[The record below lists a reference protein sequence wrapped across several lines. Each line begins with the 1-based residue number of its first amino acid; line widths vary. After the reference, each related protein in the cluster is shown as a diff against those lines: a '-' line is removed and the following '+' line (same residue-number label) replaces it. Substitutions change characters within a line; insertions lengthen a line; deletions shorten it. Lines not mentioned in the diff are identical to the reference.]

1 MVPDLILFP
10 DGSLRKKGDK
20 FLAGYG
26 VVVLNPSSNEYTTI
40 SGSLTKESV
49 VYCEAFAI
57 YQGLRYVEHIR
68 KKHYKGKK
76 MKVFVVSDSKLNIRA
91 FTEWIPYAWDLSD
104 WNNWKKSN
112 KESVKNQEIYRAI
125 LKVLKNGKYT
135 VRFVHMNSHTAKD
148 NAAKEKM
155 RKSLKKAKI
164 DLNDTTLDVFVKMN
178 DLADEAAKSHTNFNT
193 VSDLLTLSHK

>member
-1 MVPDLILFP
+1 MVPDLIIFP

-26 VVVLNPSSNEYTTI
+26 AVILNPSTGEYTTI
-40 SGSLTKESV
+40 SGSLSKESV

-68 KKHYKGKK
+68 KKHHKGKK
-76 MKVFVVSDSKLNIRA
+76 MKVLVVSDSKLNIRA

-112 KESVKNQEIYRAI
+112 KEEVKNQDVYRAV
-125 LKVLKNGKYT
+125 LRVLKNGKYT
-135 VRFVHMNSHTAKD
+135 IRFVHMNSHTAK
-148 NAAKEKM
+148 NAAAREKM
-155 RKSLKKAKI
+155 RKSLKKANVE
-164 DLNDTTLDVFVKMN
+164 LNDATLDVFVKMN
-178 DLADEAAKSHTNFNT
+178 DLADEAAKSHTDFAT
-193 VSDLLTLSHK
+193 EHDLVTLSYR